1 MCSPHNIRDSF
12 TFASEI
18 NRMKIPE
25 NHVIVSFDVISL
37 FTNIPKELVIQGVFS
52 NWEKI
57 KRHTQINL
65 DLFQELV
72 AFCLDTSY
80 FMFRAQVYHQQF
92 GTAMGSP
99 LSPILADM
107 VLDKLIDTVVQK
119 LDYVIYFLKK
129 YVDDFFLVLPK
140 DKVDYTLQV
149 FNTYNEHLQFTVEVE
164 NENKLPFLDVVVIR
178 GDDQTLSTKWYAK
191 PISSG
196 RLVNYFSYHPLPQK
210 MNVITNFIKRVITLS
225 PQADAQMLKN
235 IVHTNLRNN
244 NYPTSLI
251 NRIFYRALSQATTE
265 PTLSPTPNIISTDAN
280 SMPLHTPAHT
290 TTTITEA
297 ASTTASVAIAT
308 TNAAIPIAAVLDPD
322 QNTCTPTTPST
333 KNPTTETFKY
343 VSLPYIPQLSQRIS
357 RCLQQ
362 DYPTVRIANRKV
374 NTVGLL
380 HTRVKDRIDP
390 MQQHNVIYRIPCNDC
405 DKVYIGMT
413 TNKLKKRISG
423 HQSNINQLNRLRDQ
437 GYTNTDQAM
446 IQQSSKTA
454 LTEHCAREDHR
465 FALQQTKIIDR
476 TYNRTTLPL
485 LECFHIYNT
494 SGTVNHRTDVEGLS
508 TIYCGLL
515 RTIAA
520 KQMKKTQTNPPSPQH
535 PSTSNPD
542 NQQPTDD
549 QQQQIQTPSHTHR

>member
-25 NHVIVSFDVISL
+25 NHVVVSFDVISL
-37 FTNIPKELVIQGVFS
+37 FTNIPKELVIQGIFR

-107 VLDKLIDTVVQK
+107 VLDELIDTVVQR
-119 LDYVIYFLKK
+119 LDYVINFLKK
-129 YVDDFFLVLPK
+129 YVDDFFLVLPR

-149 FNTYNEHLQFTVEVE
+149 FNSYNEHLQFTVEVE

-178 GDDQTLSTKWYAK
+178 GDDQMLSTEWYAK
-191 PISSG
+191 PIASG

-210 MNVITNFIKRVITLS
+210 MNVITNFINRVITLS
-225 PQADAQMLKN
+225 PKADAQTLKK
-235 IVHTNLRNN
+235 IVHTILRNN
-244 NYPTSLI
+244 NYPTNLI
-251 NRIFYRALSQATTE
+251 NRIFHR
-265 PTLSPTPNIISTDAN
+265 TLSHATAGPPLGPTSNSIANNVN
-280 SMPLHTPAHT
+280 SMPHHIATHT
-290 TTTITEA
+290 TTASTANTEA
-297 ASTTASVAIAT
+297 TSTTSTATHTT
-308 TNAAIPIAAVLDPD
+308 TNAATSIPTAPDPD
-322 QNTCTPTTPST
+322 QNTCTPTAPST
-333 KNPTTETFKY
+333 HPTTDAFKY
-343 VSLPYIPQLSQRIS
+343 VSLPYIPQLSQSIS

-362 DYPTVRIANRKV
+362 EYPTVKIANRKV
-374 NTVGLL
+374 NTVGHL

-390 MQQHNVIYRIPCNDC
+390 MQQHNVIYQIPCSDC
-405 DKVYIGMT
+405 NQVYIGMT
-413 TNKLKKRISG
+413 TNKLRKRLSG

-454 LTEHCAREDHR
+454 LTEHCVKEDHR
-465 FALQQTKIIDR
+465 FALQQTKILDK
-476 TYNRTTLPL
+476 THNRSTLPL

-494 SGTVNHRTDVEGLS
+494 HRTVNHRTDVEGLS
-508 TIYCGLL
+508 SIYCGLL

-520 KQMKKTQTNPPSPQH
+520 KQVKRTQTNPLPPQH

-549 QQQQIQTPSHTHR
+549 QQQ